1 MCGFLDTN
9 NLDHDIDHG
18 DPSHG
23 YLVHGSPP
31 SALGY
36 LGISRKGYHLAWAPR

>member
-1 MCGFLDTN
+1 MCGYIDTGIS
-9 NLDHDIDHG
+9 DHDIDHG

-23 YLVHGSPP
+23 YLDQGAPP

-36 LGISRKGYHLAWAPR
+36 LDIGTKGYHLA